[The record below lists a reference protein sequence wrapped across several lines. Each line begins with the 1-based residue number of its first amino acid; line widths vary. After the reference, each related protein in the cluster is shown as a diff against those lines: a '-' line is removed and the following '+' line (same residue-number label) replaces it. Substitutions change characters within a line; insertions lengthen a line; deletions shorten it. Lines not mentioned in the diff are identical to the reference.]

1 MNKETR
7 RWIFKTLSDYAESQ
21 DLELRDMHSSCIF
34 DETWTFGFYIN
45 GEKVHPHYS
54 FEWAKIKESAFSLV
68 CRVIDNFEHNC
79 NLYCVP
85 KKGYT
90 FNNIAAEKRT
100 LKIVNVIFN
109 DPATIVFWDDGTKT
123 VVQTREDDTFDHEK
137 GLAMAI
143 SKKMLGNKY
152 EYYNVFKHWLKKV
165 PKTTENCDIEAQWN
179 DFANAEKA
187 VSSLADIAKAF
198 RRNGIHHL

>member
-1 MNKETR
+1 MDKETK
-7 RWIFKTLSDYAESQ
+7 RWIFETLSDYAESQ
-21 DLELRDMHSSCIF
+21 DLELRDMHGTCIF
-34 DETWTFGFYIN
+34 DNMWVFGFYIN
-45 GEKVHPHYS
+45 DEKVHPHYS
-54 FEWAKIKESAFSLV
+54 FEWDDIKESAFALV
-68 CRVIDNFEHNC
+68 CRVIDHFEHNC

-100 LKIVNVIFN
+100 PEIKDVIFN
-109 DPATIVFWDDGTKT
+109 NPATIVFWEDGTKT
-123 VVQTREDDTFDHEK
+123 VVQTRDGDVYDPEK

-143 SKKMLGNKY
+143 SKKMFGNKH

-165 PKTTENCDIEAQWN
+165 PETMGNCDMEAQWN
-179 DFANAEKA
+179 SFVIAQNAA
-187 VSSLADIAKAF
+187 RSLADIAKAF